1 MLQYK
6 VLKQAIRKAV
16 AAREEGTATPDQL
29 LTAFTQLLD
38 TEVARVNN
46 FYMDRIE
53 EGVIILHA
61 LRQQGDG
68 VLATAAVIGGLTL
81 AEQRHACK
89 QSLVTF
95 HLNLL
100 ILQNY
105 VALNFMAIAKILKKW
120 DKKTQLPLRTEY
132 ISVIVELP
140 FYQVISLLTSLP
152 NKASES
158 PPANHSRAPSF
169 GLHTPETDQCHSLSL
184 SLSVKRLGH
193 LWRTPRN
200 CSPSW
205 TLSPPNLAPLLVRV
219 HALLKKLHM

>member
-1 MLQYK
+1 WREHVLQYK

-140 FYQVISLLTSLP
+140 FYQCQALGSLVEDAEKLFAELDSL
-152 NKASES
+152 S
-158 PPANHSRAPSF
+158 PQPGAPSCASAC
-169 GLHTPETDQCHSLSL
+169 TSQETTH
-184 SLSVKRLGH
+184 VGH
-193 LWRTPRN
+193 WQQKEQWQQGQPQ
-200 CSPSW
+200 
-205 TLSPPNLAPLLVRV
+205 A
-219 HALLKKLHM
+219 HMQSIS